1 MSLLALHAGD
11 RTVKMALAV
20 ALAGV
25 LLAGCGGSTQDAN
38 EPNAHYTVRVLSA
51 SFPAKQA
58 VAQPSAL
65 QLQILNPGAQTVP
78 NIVVSVNSFYY
89 RSEYPNLADRARP
102 IWIVDEG
109 PGAIPRRPVE
119 TVPFDSPGGAVT
131 ATVDTWAAGPLGPGA
146 SRTLTWRLT
155 PVKSGMHTV
164 RYTVAAGLGGKA
176 RAQQASGTLV
186 IGRFNV
192 DIAPAPPVN
201 HVNPETGLVEPG
213 PNPVAP
219 GA

>member
-1 MSLLALHAGD
+1 MSLLGLHAGD
-11 RTVKMALAV
+11 RAVKMLLPI
-20 ALAGV
+20 ALAGA

-38 EPNAHYTVRVLSA
+38 EPSARYTVRVLSA
-51 SFPAKQA
+51 SFPPKQA
-58 VAQPSAL
+58 VARPSAL
-65 QLQILNPGAQTVP
+65 QLRIMNPGTETVP
-78 NIVVSVNSFYY
+78 NIVVTVNSFYY

-109 PGAIPRRPVE
+109 PGAIPSRPVE

-131 ATVDTWAAGPLGPGA
+131 ATVDTWAAGPLGPGGT
-146 SRTLTWRLT
+146 RTLTWRLT
-155 PVKSGMHTV
+155 PVKSGLHTV
-164 RYTVAAGLGGKA
+164 RYTVSAGLGGKA
-176 RAQQASGTLV
+176 RAQQVSGTLV

-192 DIAPAPPVN
+192 AIAPAPPVN

-213 PNPVAP
+213 PNPVTP